1 MYDSDLDDSAESSDD
16 EEDDGKSTSGDEWV
30 VLLLTDSQLELRST
44 YITFLLEIIFLKHR
58 SIYRLFSLHI
68 LARLN

>member
-30 VLLLTDSQLELRST
+30 VILLTDSQLVFYRSYT
-44 YITFLLEIIFLKHR
+44 TFLWKIVFLNYHSIWQII
-58 SIYRLFSLHI
+58 
-68 LARLN
+68 

>member
-30 VLLLTDSQLELRST
+30 VMLLTDSQHVFIVLSVYVR
-44 YITFLLEIIFLKHR
+44 R
-58 SIYRLFSLHI
+58 RPLFSF
-68 LARLN
+68 LNFYTVGRTPWMGD

>member
-30 VLLLTDSQLELRST
+30 VMLSTDYQFVFHSLYTS
-44 YITFLLEIIFLKHR
+44 FLLEIVKV
-58 SIYRLFSLHI
+58 
-68 LARLN
+68 A